1 MENLNL
7 KKSISNTE
15 LTYRYLYPRLT
26 VLVTSGSVEKP
37 NAITIA
43 WSTPLSVDPPLIG
56 ILITKKRFSHGIIAH
71 NKDFVINIPDLSHVK
86 GCFHVGSV
94 SGKIEPDKVRNAGFT
109 VEKSE
114 RINAPRI
121 KECRINIECT
131 LENIITAGDHDLFV
145 GKVVHVSI
153 DSKIEDEW
161 AFDLKLFQPV
171 YWRQSKDL
179 KETFQLD
186 VSNY

>member
-1 MENLNL
+1 M
-7 KKSISNTE
+7 I
-15 LTYRYLYPRLT
+15 
-26 VLVTSGSVEKP
+26 
-37 NAITIA
+37 AIICIQI
-43 WSTPLSVDPPLIG
+43 V
-56 ILITKKRFSHGIIAH
+56 
-71 NKDFVINIPDLSHVK
+71 
-86 GCFHVGSV
+86 
-94 SGKIEPDKVRNAGFT
+94 
-109 VEKSE
+109 